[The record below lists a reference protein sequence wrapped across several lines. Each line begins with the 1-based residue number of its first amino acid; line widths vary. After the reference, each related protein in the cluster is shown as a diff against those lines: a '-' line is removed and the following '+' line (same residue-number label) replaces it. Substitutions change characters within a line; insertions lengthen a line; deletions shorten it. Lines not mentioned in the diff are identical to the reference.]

1 MKLKFFPIFSLI
13 LMLTQIACRTPK
25 LEQVSRAQAAN
36 SVDVV
41 IGTFPTE
48 LKGNTA
54 LAAMPSRFSYYDCK
68 MVPEA
73 SGYLEG
79 GPEVVYELKITAP
92 GLLNATLKEGAN
104 VDVDVHLLSS
114 LERADGDRAP
124 ACITRSNLAI
134 SAQIEV
140 PGTYYLVVDTW
151 ESEAFAGP
159 YQLSVDFQ
167 ENPSSRG
174 LAAQEQP
181 QDSGLAQA
189 DFTLMVVS
197 DINLSYGSES
207 YNSYL
212 AETVSYIKARNPSLV
227 LLTGDLVAGQQ
238 QSLNNHD
245 AMWAKFR
252 QSFLLPLSQAQIPVA
267 ATPGNHDYAPG
278 FAKDQAA
285 YLKFWLTNKMKV
297 NYVNEE
303 FYPKYFSFSHQGA
316 LFISLFASGLTSV
329 DVDWLEAEL
338 AANSHLNPKIVFGHL
353 PIYPVAE
360 AKKTEVLKIQNLH
373 KVLTDHEVD
382 VYLAGHHHTFY
393 PGWTQGL
400 RQAVSGCLNGK
411 RAFIGETQLQPVA
424 ITEIQV
430 RDGKITY
437 LEGRDVSQNFS
448 VIPRANLPKK
458 ILTLTRD
465 DLVDLP

>member
-1 MKLKFFPIFSLI
+1 VE
-13 LMLTQIACRTPK
+13 IA
-25 LEQVSRAQAAN
+25 
-36 SVDVV
+36 
-41 IGTFPTE
+41 
-48 LKGNTA
+48 GNTA
-54 LAAMPSRFSYYDCK
+54 LAATPSRFQYYDCQL
-68 MVPEA
+68 VPES

-79 GPEVVYELKITAP
+79 GPEVVYELKIDSP
-92 GLLNATLKEGAN
+92 GLLSATLKEGPN

-114 LERADGDRAP
+114 LTLENGDRSP
-124 ACITRSNLAI
+124 DCITRSNLAI
-134 SAQIEV
+134 STQIEV
-140 PGTYYLVVDTW
+140 PGTYYLVIDTW
-151 ESEAFAGP
+151 ESGSFAGP

-167 ENPSSRG
+167 PITAALEPVAQGLPHLDSRNG
-174 LAAQEQP
+174 N
-181 QDSGLAQA
+181 A
-189 DFTLMVVS
+189 DFTIMVVS

-207 YNSYL
+207 YNSFL
-212 AETVSYIKARNPSLV
+212 ADTVSYIKTRNPSLV

-238 QSLNNHD
+238 KSLNNHD
-245 AMWAKFR
+245 AMWAEFR
-252 QSFLLPLSQAQIPVA
+252 QSFLLPLHQANIPVA

-278 FAKDQAA
+278 FAKDEAA
-285 YLKFWLTNKMKV
+285 YLKFWLSNKMKL

-338 AANSHLNPKIVFGHL
+338 AANSHLSPKIVFGHL

-360 AKKTEVLKIQNLH
+360 SKKTEILKIQNLH
-373 KVLTDHEVD
+373 KTLTDHGVD
-382 VYLAGHHHTFY
+382 IYLAGHHHTFY

-424 ITEIQV
+424 MTEIQV

-448 VIPRANLPKK
+448 VIPRAQLPKK